1 MLRVFEA
8 FSGYGSQ
15 SLALERL
22 GIPHEIVAISEI
34 DKYAIKA
41 YYALHDNN
49 IPNLGDISKI
59 DVADIPD
66 HDLFTYSFPC
76 QDISVAGKTKG
87 IVKGETRSG
96 LLYECEKI
104 IEAKRPKYLLMENV
118 KNLVGKKFK
127 PQFDEWLEYLEGLG
141 YTNYW
146 KVLNAKDYGVPQ
158 NRERVFVVSILGD
171 HKPYKFAD
179 KIPLDKCIA
188 DILEDKV
195 DEKYY
200 LSDEIQNRFKI
211 ANQNK
216 NIIGTTKPDFRTI
229 GQRDLVYDKN
239 GIMGAL
245 VATDYKQPKQIAEI
259 NQLGMLDIKGNE
271 QVRRV
276 YGTNGI
282 SPTLNTMQG
291 GNRQPKIIIPQ
302 ATKNVKVRK
311 YKVDVEKLKMA
322 LKKSKE
328 KSNLTIKDIAD
339 SLGVNKTTAE
349 HWFRSDDC
357 FSIPDENIWYKLKEL
372 LNIDTDE
379 FDKSITEFEIKPN
392 EYDISNR
399 AYHEQG
405 ISPTLTATGESGA
418 KKIICE
424 QRSDEGL
431 RFFKDNICGT
441 IRTIN
446 SGGDKRVIESPA
458 EQTYRIRKLTPRE
471 CFRLMGLH
479 DDDID
484 KIQATG
490 ISNTQQYKIAGNSI
504 VVDVLEAIFKNL
516 FMGE

>member
-22 GIPHEIVAISEI
+22 GIEHKVVAISEI
-34 DKYAIKA
+34 DKYVIKA

-127 PQFDEWLEYLEGLG
+127 PQFDEWLAYLESLG

-158 NRERVFVVSILGD
+158 NRERVFVVSILGE
-171 HKPYKFAD
+171 HEEYEFPKA
-179 KIPLDKCIA
+179 IPLDKCIR
-188 DILEDKV
+188 DILDEEV

-200 LSDEIQNRFKI
+200 LSDDKVKNFNEKIQSELKTNNDKPKLVGGFGEINFGKQYRQGNR
-211 ANQNK
+211 
-216 NIIGTTKPDFRTI
+216 
-229 GQRDLVYDKN
+229 VYDGE
-239 GIMGAL
+239 GIAMCLTAQPLGNL
-245 VATDYKQPKQIAEI
+245 GGYSYLYKINEI
-259 NQLGMLDIKGNE
+259 NQVGMLDIKGNE

-276 YGTNGI
+276 YGDNGI

-291 GNRQPKIIIPQ
+291 GNRQP
-302 ATKNVKVRK
+302 
-311 YKVDVEKLKMA
+311 
-322 LKKSKE
+322 
-328 KSNLTIKDIAD
+328 
-339 SLGVNKTTAE
+339 
-349 HWFRSDDC
+349 
-357 FSIPDENIWYKLKEL
+357 
-372 LNIDTDE
+372 
-379 FDKSITEFEIKPN
+379 
-392 EYDISNR
+392 
-399 AYHEQG
+399 
-405 ISPTLTATGESGA
+405 
-418 KKIICE
+418 KIICE

-446 SGGDKRVIESPA
+446 SGGDKRAIEV
-458 EQTYRIRKLTPRE
+458 ENNFRIRKLTPRE

-484 KIQATG
+484 KIQVAG
-490 ISNTQQYKIAGNSI
+490 ISNTQQYKMAGNSI

-516 FMGE
+516 FMEG